1 MLVVPVPD
9 PGPEA
14 PFQETALTGRPSR
27 KSCGRKCC
35 WRLEG
40 GRIGSGFGISSQTSA
55 AARQSW
61 TSHLPR
67 MWGRGVG
74 LERVEEEVQSEMSE
88 AELQEHGLREEGERL
103 EVVPLL
109 HRPRRL

>member
-1 MLVVPVPD
+1 
-9 PGPEA
+9 
-14 PFQETALTGRPSR
+14 
-27 KSCGRKCC
+27 
-35 WRLEG
+35 
-40 GRIGSGFGISSQTSA
+40 
-55 AARQSW
+55 
-61 TSHLPR
+61 
-67 MWGRGVG
+67 VG